1 MPVGERHDATPSR
14 PEPRGFIARAA
25 PSPLPSPPKQRT
37 QPTHPRVAAAWGRV
51 WGKGEGR
58 GEGHLGDRGDRTV
71 HDPGGKRVLLLDI
84 LPQNG
89 DKGRAGAVGENCQRA
104 KSASEHTR
112 GNAEVEERSGERGGG
127 ERGAGT
133 RGIRTAVIGSP
144 AEVRSRRM
152 LSSVRISSPS
162 RRRSAIAL
170 GF

>member
-1 MPVGERHDATPSR
+1 MPR
-14 PEPRGFIARAA
+14 PVDLNRADLL
-25 PSPLPSPPKQRT
+25 PGPPLPPSPPPRNNEHNP
-37 QPTHPRVAAAWGRV
+37 PTHVWPPRGAGYGAR
-51 WGKGEGR
+51 GEGR

-162 RRRSAIAL
+162 RRRSAI